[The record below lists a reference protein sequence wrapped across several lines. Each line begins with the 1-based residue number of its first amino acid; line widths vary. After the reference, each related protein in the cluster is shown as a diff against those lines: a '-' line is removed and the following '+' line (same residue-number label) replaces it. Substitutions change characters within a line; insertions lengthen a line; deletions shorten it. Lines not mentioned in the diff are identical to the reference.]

1 MNVNLLGT
9 DPDVLEAFYR
19 EHVEAVQRFVVRR
32 VNDPHTAADLTAD
45 VFLAAIETA
54 AGYSPSLG
62 TPRAWVFGI
71 ARNVVSMEHRR
82 RGRQAAAAARLGGRR
97 VLEPDALERAH
108 ERIDAEREARGLH
121 HRVQELPQAL
131 RSVFEL
137 VAVDQLSVKDAAA
150 VLNITQGTARVR
162 LHRARRALSTTS
174 EGEPVLELSE
184 ETA

>member
-32 VNDPHTAADLTAD
+32 VDDPHTAADLTAD
-45 VFLAAIETA
+45 VFLAAIDSA
-54 AGYSPSLG
+54 AGYSRSLG
-62 TPRAWVFGI
+62 TPRAGIFGI

-82 RGRQAAAAARLGGRR
+82 RGRQATAVARLGGRR
-97 VLEPDALERAH
+97 VLEPDALERAQ
-108 ERIDAEREARGLH
+108 ERIDAEREARRLH
-121 HRVQELPQAL
+121 QRVQELPLSL

-137 VAVDQLSVKDAAA
+137 VAVDQLSVRDAAA
-150 VLNITQGTARVR
+150 VLNISQGTARVR
-162 LHRARRALSTTS
+162 LHRARRSLSSTA